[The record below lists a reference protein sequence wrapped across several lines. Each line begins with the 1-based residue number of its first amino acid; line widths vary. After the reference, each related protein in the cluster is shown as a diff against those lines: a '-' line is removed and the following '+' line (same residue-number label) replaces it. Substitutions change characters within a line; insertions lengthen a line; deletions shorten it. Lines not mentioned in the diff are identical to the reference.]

1 MTDFSLESAWW
12 LNQMVADQVYSKSD
26 RAAPLVKEAQRA
38 LDSRLLAA
46 LDRAEAEA
54 SAAFAAGDA
63 ARGAALLSEHAV
75 AAGATASAAW
85 RELWQALLVK
95 FVDGRVTV
103 ADPTNGVC
111 GCSKQ
116 SANFSDAW
124 KAKVIADTA
133 DHYLKPEVPNGPVQ
147 GSGTHHTKPSR
158 PKLTIR
164 GVAN

>member
-1 MTDFSLESAWW
+1 MKAVSEFLRRHGPREPDLCLSLR
-12 LNQMVADQVYSKSD
+12 N
-26 RAAPLVKEAQRA
+26 
-38 LDSRLLAA
+38 LLE
-46 LDRAEAEA
+46 LP
-54 SAAFAAGDA
+54 S
-63 ARGAALLSEHAV
+63 
-75 AAGATASAAW
+75 ASAAW

-116 SANFSDAW
+116 SANFTDAW